1 MMKKLPAGIVG
12 SKKWKYKMGQFIEGK
27 IYTEAQERNAFQA
40 WCDTQ
45 RAVEKKQY
53 AKKDKLKQTEFFKF
67 VMNEI
72 NKAAEDGKSCV
83 SVSVSHPE
91 NFNSRLYPSDYF
103 GFNFQ
108 EMEVLK
114 MLISWDYE
122 IQFDWQCNS
131 IVDAISTANICWE
144 R

>member
-1 MMKKLPAGIVG
+1 ME
-12 SKKWKYKMGQFIEGK
+12 QFMEGTT
-27 IYTEAQERNAFQA
+27 YAEAKERNALQA

-45 RAVEKKQY
+45 RALEKKQQ
-53 AKKDKLKQTEFFKF
+53 AKEDKLKKTEFFKF
-67 VMNEI
+67 VMGAI
-72 NKAAEDGKSCV
+72 NDATEDGKSCV

-91 NFNSRLYPSDYF
+91 NFNSRFRPSDYF
-103 GFNFQ
+103 GFKFQ

-122 IQFDWQCNS
+122 IKFNWQCNS

-144 R
+144 E